1 MQPHHLPGP
10 ARHGDTLLL
19 LFLLLKEEA
28 KIADGTHNAKIPGA
42 FWPAGG
48 TVLFMKLFPG
58 SPADLGN
65 GKLAL
70 SE

>member
-1 MQPHHLPGP
+1 MLS
-10 ARHGDTLLL
+10 L
-19 LFLLLKEEA
+19 LFLLLKGEA
-28 KIADGTHNAKIPGA
+28 KIAHGTCNAKIPGA

-58 SPADLGN
+58 SPLDLGN

-70 SE
+70 SK